1 MYLSSFRQ
9 LRLYFNPRSHEGN
22 DSPWDSTCDSTCYF
36 NPRSHE
42 GNDHYRLEV
51 LTYDLYFNPRSHE
64 GNDVTAQEAF
74 KEENYFNPRSH
85 EGNDDCMRDI
95 LFYLEISIHV
105 PTRGTTEENTM
116 MSRTY

>member
-1 MYLSSFRQ
+1 MIYISIHVPTRGTTAAVR
-9 LRLYFNPRSHEGN
+9 LRSHRGTISIHVPTRGTTQFPLPSLDGYPDFNPRSHEGN
-22 DSPWDSTCDSTCYF
+22 DGKHS
-36 NPRSHE
+36 
-42 GNDHYRLEV
+42 V
-51 LTYDLYFNPRSHE
+51 LLDPEHN
-64 GNDVTAQEAF
+64 
-74 KEENYFNPRSH
+74 FNPRSH